1 MIGSNRDTRRPTGPN
16 EQKMRERLWR
26 YGPLLFWLTLI
37 FFASTDGMSASNTS
51 RFVGPALRLLFPDIS
66 EQSLTFA
73 HFIVR
78 KGAHFTEYAVLALL
92 AARAFLTSSSD
103 RLRQRWS
110 VVALALVII
119 YSLLDEYHQT
129 FASSR
134 TGSIYDS
141 FIDIAGGAAALM
153 TLAFWR
159 VYHGR
164 KTSYAVNPVVAPV
177 DVPKQ
182 EISRM

>member
-1 MIGSNRDTRRPTGPN
+1 MIGSDRDNRRPTGPN

-26 YGPLLFWLTLI
+26 YGPLVFWLTLI

-51 RFVGPALRLLFPDIS
+51 GFVISTLRVLLPGVS
-66 EQSLTFA
+66 EQGLASA

-110 VVALALVII
+110 VVALSLVII

-159 VYHGR
+159 MYHGG
-164 KTSYAVNPVVAPV
+164 KTSYASNPVVASA

-182 EISRM
+182 EIPRM